1 MDKDFYFRVE
11 TMRKRPQK
19 ITFGASAGR
28 DRDRNEIAIASSEEK
43 STEIEKPEKN
53 CGLFHMEKENKEINE
68 LEKTTKL
75 IYAKSTCKNCGQ
87 NYIFLLWISL
97 CPV

>member
-53 CGLFHMEKENKEINE
+53 CGLFHMKKENKEIN
-68 LEKTTKL
+68 KWKRP
-75 IYAKSTCKNCGQ
+75 Q
-87 NYIFLLWISL
+87 N
-97 CPV
+97 

>member
-53 CGLFHMEKENKEINE
+53 CGLFHMEKENKEI
-68 LEKTTKL
+68 TKW
-75 IYAKSTCKNCGQ
+75 KRPQ
-87 NYIFLLWISL
+87 N
-97 CPV
+97 

>member
-43 STEIEKPEKN
+43 STEIQKTGEK
-53 CGLFHMEKENKEINE
+53 
-68 LEKTTKL
+68 
-75 IYAKSTCKNCGQ
+75 
-87 NYIFLLWISL
+87 LWSFSHGKRKQGN
-97 CPV
+97 